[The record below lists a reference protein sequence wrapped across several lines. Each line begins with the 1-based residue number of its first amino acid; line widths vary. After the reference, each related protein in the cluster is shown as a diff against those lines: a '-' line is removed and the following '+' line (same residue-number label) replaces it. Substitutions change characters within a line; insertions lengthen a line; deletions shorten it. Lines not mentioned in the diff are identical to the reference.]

1 MRTKARSY
9 KGYELTATQSEPKWD
24 VGIYPSAPH
33 LPWPNP
39 NSQMFSD
46 ADVETAFKKAER
58 QVDELLGALPRGAQK
73 FWLRRMLAT
82 VNECAYT
89 EWQ

>member
-1 MRTKARSY
+1 MRTQTRSC
-9 KGYELTATQSEPKWD
+9 KGYELAATQNGPKWD

-46 ADVETAFKKAER
+46 ADIETAFKKAER
-58 QVDELLGALPRGAQK
+58 QVDELLGAAARWRPI
-73 FWLRRMLAT
+73 
-82 VNECAYT
+82 N
-89 EWQ
+89 